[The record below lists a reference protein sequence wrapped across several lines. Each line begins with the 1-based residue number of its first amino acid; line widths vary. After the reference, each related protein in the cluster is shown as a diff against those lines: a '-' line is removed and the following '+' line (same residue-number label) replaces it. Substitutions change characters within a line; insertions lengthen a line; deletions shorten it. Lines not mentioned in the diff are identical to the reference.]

1 MMNATATTTAAK
13 AAAAAAAA
21 ASHKL
26 LRLAALRC
34 IALIKRQHLAHR

>member
-1 MMNATATTTAAK
+1 MMNATATTTAA
-13 AAAAAAAA
+13 AAATGATAA
-21 ASHKL
+21 HKL